1 MSDEMVV
8 DAAALEA
15 FAQSS
20 DRRRGEFDRVRD
32 QADQTR
38 VDRESFGKIPGIGA
52 RVYEAYDEHV
62 RACEDG
68 IASAATAMASIASGV
83 RAVIINTG
91 RANEAIQE
99 SLRGI
104 EIRGVE

>member
-1 MSDEMVV
+1 LADEMKV

-15 FAQSS
+15 FAKSS
-20 DRRRGEFDRVRD
+20 DRRRGDFDRVKT
-32 QADQTR
+32 QADGTR

-52 RVYEAYDEHV
+52 RVYNAYDEHV

-68 IASAATAMASIASGV
+68 IASAAEAMAGIASGV
-83 RAVIINTG
+83 RAVIVNTD
-91 RANEAIQE
+91 RANEAVQE

-104 EIRGVE
+104 QIRGVE

>member
-1 MSDEMVV
+1 MKV

-15 FAQSS
+15 FAKSS
-20 DRRRGEFDRVRD
+20 DRRRGEFDRVKSKTD
-32 QADQTR
+32 ETR
-38 VDRESFGKIPGIGA
+38 VDRESFGKIPGIGS

-68 IASAATAMASIASGV
+68 IASAAEAMAGIASGV
-83 RAVIINTG
+83 RAVIVNTD
-91 RANEAIQE
+91 RANEAVKE

-104 EIRGVE
+104 QIRGVE